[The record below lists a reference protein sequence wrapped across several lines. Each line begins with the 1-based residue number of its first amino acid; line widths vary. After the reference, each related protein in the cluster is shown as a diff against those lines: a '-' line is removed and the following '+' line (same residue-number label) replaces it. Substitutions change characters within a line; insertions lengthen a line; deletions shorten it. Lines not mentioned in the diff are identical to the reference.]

1 MLPAL
6 NATHLFAA
14 LLAMAGLWAIRFE
27 REGNAVPLW
36 RFFLPALAI
45 LLCSLA
51 LLGGLSSRGRGILLV
66 ALILGVPSGS
76 VRALWLLMRADHA
89 SKLVRLSRVRDGVVV
104 AFAAVVFALIDV
116 GVTFRVAE
124 GAAPSPLFAAA
135 VALCAGY
142 LSGRAIVIASR
153 SRSAQ
158 HRDMGSRRD
167 GLRRHPD

>member
-6 NATHLFAA
+6 TTLHLFAA
-14 LLAMAGLWAIRFE
+14 LLALAGFWTIRFE
-27 REGNAVPLW
+27 LKGNAVPLW

-76 VRALWLLMRADHA
+76 VRAAWLLMRADHA
-89 SKLVRLSRVRDGVVV
+89 TKLVRLSRVRDGVWV
-104 AFAAVVFALIDV
+104 AFAAVVFAIVDV
-116 GVTFRVAE
+116 GVAFRVAE

-142 LSGRAIVIASR
+142 LIGRAIVIASR

-158 HRDMGSRRD
+158 HRDLGSRRD
-167 GLRRHPD
+167 SLKRDPG